1 MADITRQKDAF
12 PASYKDRVTGV
23 ILAGGQGKR
32 MGMADK
38 GLQVFDGKP
47 RKSTNSLSTPTG
59 TVKRTGH
66 SDILFSRTYHS
77 IIRARWPVF

>member
-47 RKSTNSLSTPTG
+47 M
-59 TVKRTGH
+59 VKHVIDRIAPQVNKLIT
-66 SDILFSRTYHS
+66 RQPE
-77 IIRARWPVF
+77 R